1 MPVLEN
7 DQIFDRYRIIRW
19 LGNGGAGESYEA
31 EDRSLSRKVTLKLIH
46 PWSTLSD
53 AARRQ
58 FFREMQGISA
68 LTHPY
73 LASILDYG
81 EIDGKLYIARR
92 YVSSGSLLG
101 PDGRLWFRPPL
112 AAPDAF
118 TYAHQLAQV
127 LQYIHQHGYLHGSLT
142 FSNILVLRGPN
153 ADHDEDYAPLLVA
166 DIGLAN
172 FVRRFGQPQVKT
184 LPVSAAPEQLG
195 RRARP
200 ASDQFALAVLLYFW
214 LAGRPPYLG
223 APDEVEKLKLTETI
237 TPLSILNP
245 GVTPEQD
252 SLILRALGAYPE
264 NRHLSV
270 LAFTEALQASL
281 TTDSHALSEAFSL
294 FSEPEPTPR
303 ANLQPATRENQQT
316 TPPPASPEQPEEA
329 RADLAA
335 STSPILSDERLI
347 PTAPLPGEAP
357 TPAQEPLPSIPTTE
371 PIASSLLAEI
381 SQIVPLQ
388 PTIPETP
395 RAEEHAL
402 EAALALPNQE
412 EQTGTEQP
420 ASDTQ
425 PPASDEHAAQSDTK
439 ADPVEQAETQA
450 SAEPLPQARPITTEL
465 PETKVEYKQSI
476 QDLVNANEHTTTLP
490 STEQATVQIS
500 EPGVATPEIQTVS
513 EEQATPDG
521 SSAATNLNEAS
532 PCLLIA
538 SPYDEHI
545 YEFTLTAQEINIGRA
560 RASDLRL
567 EQDNL
572 TSRNHAQL
580 KREGERI
587 FILDKHSSNGVYIN
601 GQRIQSARA
610 YELADGD
617 HIGIGNYELIFRS
630 ALGKALSR
638 TSLH

>member
-31 EDRSLSRKVTLKLIH
+31 EDRSLLRKVTLKLIH

-112 AAPDAF
+112 AVPDAF

-142 FSNILVLRGPN
+142 FSNVLVLRGPN

-172 FVRRFGQPQVKT
+172 FVRRFGQPQVKA

-223 APDEVEKLKLTETI
+223 SPDEVEKLKLTETI

-281 TTDSHALSEAFSL
+281 ATASQALSEAFSL
-294 FSEPEPTPR
+294 FSEPDPTPR
-303 ANLQPATRENQQT
+303 ANLQPTPRSSQQATPLPE
-316 TPPPASPEQPEEA
+316 SPEQPEEA
-329 RADLAA
+329 RTDPAA
-335 STSPILSDERLI
+335 GVSPISPDERLT
-347 PTAPLPGEAP
+347 PTAPLPEAAP

-381 SQIVPLQ
+381 SQIAPPP

-395 RAEEHAL
+395 RVEEHAL
-402 EAALALPNQE
+402 EAALALPGEE
-412 EQTGTEQP
+412 EQTGTEQSAP
-420 ASDTQ
+420 DTQ
-425 PPASDEHAAQSDTK
+425 PSVSDEHAEQSDTNTDLGK
-439 ADPVEQAETQA
+439 QAEAQA
-450 SAEPLPQARPITTEL
+450 NAEPLPQARPITGEL
-465 PETKVEYKQSI
+465 PETKVEHEQSI
-476 QDLVNANEHTTTLP
+476 QDLVSANERATTLP
-490 STEQATVQIS
+490 ITEQATVQIS
-500 EPGVATPEIQTVS
+500 EPGVATPEIQAVS
-513 EEQATPDG
+513 EEEATPDG
-521 SSAATNLNEAS
+521 SAATNLNEAS

-560 RASDLRL
+560 RSSDLRL

-601 GQRIQSARA
+601 GQRIQTART

-617 HIGIGNYELIFRS
+617 HIGIGNYEIIFRS

>member
-31 EDRSLSRKVTLKLIH
+31 EDRSLLRKVTLKLIH

-81 EIDGKLYIARR
+81 EIDGKLYVARR
-92 YVSSGSLLG
+92 FVSSGSLLG

-112 AAPDAF
+112 AVPDAF

-142 FSNILVLRGPN
+142 FANVLVLRGPN
-153 ADHDEDYAPLLVA
+153 AEHDEDYAPLLVA

-223 APDEVEKLKLTETI
+223 TPDEVEKLKLTETI

-264 NRHLSV
+264 NRHLSA

-281 TTDSHALSEAFSL
+281 AADAQTPRAAFNSFPEL
-294 FSEPEPTPR
+294 EPTPR
-303 ANLQPATRENQQT
+303 ANLQPVPRESQQI
-316 TPPPASPEQPEEA
+316 TPLPERPDQSEEA

-335 STSPILSDERLI
+335 STSPILPDEHLT
-347 PTAPLPGEAP
+347 PTAPPPEAAP
-357 TPAQEPLPSIPTTE
+357 EPLPSIPTTE
-371 PIASSLLAEI
+371 PIARSPLAEI
-381 SQIVPLQ
+381 SQIVPPQ

-395 RAEEHAL
+395 RVEEHAL
-402 EAALALPNQE
+402 QAALAHPGE
-412 EQTGTEQP
+412 EGQTSPEQP
-420 ASDTQ
+420 APDTQ
-425 PPASDEHAAQSDTK
+425 PSVNDEQIEQIDMGL
-439 ADPVEQAETQA
+439 VEQTETRT
-450 SAEPLPQARPITTEL
+450 SAGPLSQVRPITTEL
-465 PETKVEYKQSI
+465 PETKVEHKQSI
-476 QDLVNANEHTTTLP
+476 QDLVSANERATTLP

-500 EPGVATPEIQTVS
+500 EPGVATPESQTVS
-513 EEQATPDG
+513 EEQTAPDG
-521 SSAATNLNEAS
+521 SSSATNLNGIA

-538 SPYDEHI
+538 SPYDDHI

-567 EQDNL
+567 ELDNL
-572 TSRNHAQL
+572 TSRNHAQI

-601 GQRIQSARA
+601 GQRIQCARA